1 MDYEKQYKKEVEIF
15 NNINNCFEKL
25 KENDTHGALK
35 LSKDA
40 WQAYN
45 RWSVI
50 KCEVKKDLG
59 RGEKAAIKER
69 LKEICE
75 YLQGV
80 STMSRMVWNNG
91 NDDLR
96 SNRED

>member
-15 NNINNCFEKL
+15 NNINNRFEKL
-25 KENDTHGALK
+25 KENDTHGAFK

-59 RGEKAAIKER
+59 RGEKAA
-69 LKEICE
+69 LKEWLSDQCV
-75 YLQGV
+75 YLLEIY
-80 STMSRMVWNNG
+80 RMARMTWG
-91 NDDLR
+91 KSKDDLR
-96 SNRED
+96 SNVYE